1 MADKKDPKKDAGKD
15 ADEQS
20 PLTEEQRIA
29 LLEKSA
35 SINKMVL
42 LGFALFLIIF
52 ISVATTAFAIFVVKG
67 NEVEAPKQAEAAATV
82 HADIEK
88 QYQKLEAIDAK
99 LVEHSLALEHLQK
112 QLNSSGNLALAQVLN
127 EQEQNF
133 QIFLAS
139 LRSATYDLAH
149 MVPGSRAWLE
159 MYGSQIDSSVEQSKE
174 RQHKIE
180 KIKAS
185 EVEKKAEL
193 EANEEVTEKAKNA
206 KDPFFGEEM

>member
-35 SINKMVL
+35 STNKMVL
-42 LGFALFLIIF
+42 LGFALFLLVF
-52 ISVATTAFAIFVVKG
+52 VSVATTAFAVFVVKG
-67 NEVEAPKQAEAAATV
+67 SETQEPKQEEAAATLHSDV
-82 HADIEK
+82 EK

-112 QLNSSGNLALAQVLN
+112 QLNNSGNLALAQVLN

-133 QIFLAS
+133 QTFLAS

-159 MYGSQIDSSVEQSKE
+159 MYGSQIDSAVDQSKQ
-174 RQHKIE
+174 RQRKIE
-180 KIKAS
+180 QIKSS
-185 EVEKKAEL
+185 EADKDSRQESNKDSKQ
-193 EANEEVTEKAKNA
+193 
-206 KDPFFGEEM
+206 DPFFGDEEM